1 MSDSSVLD
9 TSSGGQPA
17 SSLKQDLQ
25 DARAKIVDLEERIQ
39 SMSKTI
45 ESYLENAVALKDA
58 KSVLDE
64 AYVER
69 CEMLEAVAIKANNEF
84 EERYNEK
91 IQLFDDLKNER
102 ELQRKQ
108 EEIQRQKTLEDMKRV
123 FDAMSAKVFEQE
135 SAHIDSVLK
144 NVHTEREKQENL
156 MKVLVE
162 DFGTLDPSISSAIGD
177 LRVQVAN
184 IKSSTEALSSTPLSA
199 PPPPLQVL
207 NTGPDAPRLLI
218 QPKSFVILA
227 YPEPTLNIS
236 NIQDFQSQLSTTSK
250 KLNIHFKMLRY
261 L

>member
-1 MSDSSVLD
+1 
-9 TSSGGQPA
+9 
-17 SSLKQDLQ
+17 
-25 DARAKIVDLEERIQ
+25 
-39 SMSKTI
+39 
-45 ESYLENAVALKDA
+45 
-58 KSVLDE
+58 
-64 AYVER
+64 
-69 CEMLEAVAIKANNEF
+69 
-84 EERYNEK
+84 
-91 IQLFDDLKNER
+91 
-102 ELQRKQ
+102 
-108 EEIQRQKTLEDMKRV
+108 MKRV

-135 SAHIDSVLK
+135 SAHIDRVLK

-162 DFGTLDPSISSAIGD
+162 DFGTLDQSISSAIGD

-199 PPPPLQVL
+199 PPPLQVL

-250 KLNIHFKMLRY
+250 KLNIHFKCSGSHNVVADTLSRIQEVCSTPLDFDDIARAQDTDPELQRLRTDTNHS
-261 L
+261 LNLNP

>member
-17 SSLKQDLQ
+17 SSLKQELQ
-25 DARAKIVDLEERIQ
+25 DARAKIVDLEERTQ
-39 SMSKTI
+39 SMSKSI

-64 AYVER
+64 TYVER
-69 CEMLEAVAIKANNEF
+69 CELEAVAIKANNEF

-135 SAHIDSVLK
+135 SAHIDRVLK

-162 DFGTLDPSISSAIGD
+162 DFGTLDQSISSAIGD

-199 PPPPLQVL
+199 PP
-207 NTGPDAPRLLI
+207 
-218 QPKSFVILA
+218 S
-227 YPEPTLNIS
+227 PTS
-236 NIQDFQSQLSTTSK
+236 A
-250 KLNIHFKMLRY
+250 
-261 L
+261 